1 MYMFHAFWQFRNC
14 IAHSVS
20 CQIACRFL
28 NAYTILK
35 SCNESILRN
44 LEIDVSEQDMRRC
57 WMANYSFAHY
67 IHALYSRF
75 QLASCSYRTHTP
87 LNIIIALRWTPRA
100 LNTKL
105 KCWFLQQCHD
115 GRGSL
120 ALISMNINLFVETG
134 VRSSTSNPRGYRL
147 ENPRPWCYVP

>member
-20 CQIACRFL
+20 CQIACWFL
-28 NAYTILK
+28 NCVHDFEIVQWVYTAQF
-35 SCNESILRN
+35 RN
-44 LEIDVSEQDMRRC
+44 RC
-57 WMANYSFAHY
+57 FWARYAPVLDGKLL
-67 IHALYSRF
+67 IRALYSRF
-75 QLASCSYRTHTP
+75 QLASCSYHTHTP
-87 LNIIIALRWTPRA
+87 LNVIIALRWTPRV